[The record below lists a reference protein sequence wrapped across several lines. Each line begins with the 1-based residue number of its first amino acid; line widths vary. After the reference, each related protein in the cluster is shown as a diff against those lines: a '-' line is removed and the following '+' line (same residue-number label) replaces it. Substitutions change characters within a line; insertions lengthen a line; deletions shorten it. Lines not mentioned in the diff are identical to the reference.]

1 VERSVSEREREACI
15 QHLVT
20 PTISCVRA
28 VPEVGGE
35 GRPTWAPISQG
46 PHSLLTGLKNY
57 CTLLVKIFSVDD
69 SFDFKENN
77 LTSELRILQMTLP
90 DRSISAM
97 EIFEFVR
104 RMDCYPNFLL
114 IGYYLLYQ

>member
-1 VERSVSEREREACI
+1 
-15 QHLVT
+15 
-20 PTISCVRA
+20 
-28 VPEVGGE
+28 VPEVGRE

-46 PHSLLTGLKNY
+46 PHSLHTGLKNY

>member
-1 VERSVSEREREACI
+1 MLLCLATDIKIFSRRTLSNKIIPR
-15 QHLVT
+15 
-20 PTISCVRA
+20 RA
-28 VPEVGGE
+28 VPEVGRE
-35 GRPTWAPISQG
+35 GRPTWALISQG
-46 PHSLLTGLKNY
+46 PHSLHTGLKNY